1 MGSFEILEGN
11 ITERKTKNNNNNKK
25 TIQTTCLTT
34 ITCGDG
40 EVTRTS
46 SFTTSEW
53 GLGREMWAASLVL
66 RVRTGPEC
74 PEDNLREQ
82 M

>member
-1 MGSFEILEGN
+1 MGSFGISAGN
-11 ITERKTKNNNNNKK
+11 ITGRGHTLQNMR
-25 TIQTTCLTT
+25 LTT
-34 ITCGDG
+34 TTSRDG
-40 EVTRTS
+40 EVAQMLMAA
-46 SFTTSEW
+46 TSEW